1 MVSDMPDIPAARNTL
16 GVLRLLAARS
26 GPVPASTL
34 ARELG
39 MPRSSVYQLLA
50 VMLDEGFVV
59 HYPEDH
65 AYGLSSLVSEIGTSA
80 LQAERLSRIAK
91 PLLDRLVSDL
101 GLPVVAHLAVLGGAD
116 VVYAARVQG
125 FRAPT
130 TVSAI
135 GVRLPAHL
143 TATGR
148 AMLALLPAGQ
158 VRALFPSR
166 ASLIRRSDAG
176 PSSLAELDA
185 LLAATRTRG
194 WAVEEG
200 DVTAEYGSV
209 GASAVDRNGYPVAA
223 IGLTFRLVATDAAG
237 WASLGEAARRTAD
250 ALTARL
256 TGRA

>member
-1 MVSDMPDIPAARNTL
+1 MPAARNAL

-26 GPVPASTL
+26 APVPASTI
-34 ARELG
+34 ARELR
-39 MPRSSVYQLLA
+39 MPRSSVYQLVA
-50 VMLDEGFVV
+50 VMMDEGFVV

-65 AYGLSSLVSEIGTSA
+65 AYGLSSLVSEIGTAA
-80 LQAERLSRIAK
+80 LQTERLARLAK
-91 PLLDRLVSDL
+91 PMLERLVREL
-101 GLPVVAHLAVLGGAD
+101 RMPVVAHLAVLAGAD

-148 AMLALLPAGQ
+148 AMLALLPPGQ
-158 VRALFPSR
+158 VRALYPTR
-166 ASLIRRSDAG
+166 AALIRRQEAG
-176 PSSLAELDA
+176 PSSLGELDE
-185 LLAATRTRG
+185 LLAQTRARG

-200 DVTAEYGSV
+200 DVTAEYGSA
-209 GASAVDRNGYPVAA
+209 GASALDRNGYPVAA
-223 IGLTFRLVATDAAG
+223 IGLTFRSEAMDAAG
-237 WASLGEAARRTAD
+237 WTALGDAARRTAD

-256 TGRA
+256 AGRA

>member
-1 MVSDMPDIPAARNTL
+1 MPDIPAARNTL

-26 GPVPASTL
+26 APVPASTI

-39 MPRSSVYQLLA
+39 MPRSSVYQLVA
-50 VMLDEGFVV
+50 VMMAEGFVV

-65 AYGLSSLVSEIGTSA
+65 AYGLSSLVAEIGTSA
-80 LQAERLSRIAK
+80 LQSERLARLAK
-91 PLLDRLVSDL
+91 PLLERLVREL
-101 GLPVVAHLAVLGGAD
+101 RLPVVAHLAVLGGAD

-158 VRALFPSR
+158 VRALYPTR
-166 ASLIRRSDAG
+166 AALIRRQDAG
-176 PSSLAELDA
+176 PSSLGELDA
-185 LLAATRTRG
+185 LLATTRARG

-200 DVTAEYGSV
+200 DVTAEYGSA
-209 GASAVDRNGYPVAA
+209 GASALDRNGYPVAA
-223 IGLTFRLVATDAAG
+223 IGLTFRLAAMDAAG
-237 WASLGEAARRTAD
+237 WTTLGEAARRTAD

>member
-1 MVSDMPDIPAARNTL
+1 MPAARNAL

-26 GPVPASTL
+26 GPVPASTI
-34 ARELG
+34 AREVG
-39 MPRSSVYQLLA
+39 MPRSSVYQLVA
-50 VMLDEGFVV
+50 VMMDEGFVV

-65 AYGLSSLVSEIGTSA
+65 AYGLSSLVSEIGTAA
-80 LQAERLSRIAK
+80 LQTERLARLAK
-91 PLLDRLVSDL
+91 PMLERLVRDL
-101 GLPVVAHLAVLGGAD
+101 RMPVVAHLAVLGGAD

-148 AMLALLPAGQ
+148 AMLALLPPGQ
-158 VRALFPSR
+158 VRALYPSR
-166 ASLIRRSDAG
+166 ASLIRRHSAG
-176 PSSLAELDA
+176 PASLAELDA
-185 LLAATRTRG
+185 LLATTRTRG

-200 DVTAEYGSV
+200 DVTAEYGSA

-223 IGLTFRLVATDAAG
+223 IGLTFRIAATDAAA
-237 WASLGEAARRTAD
+237 WTLLGEATRRTAD

-256 TGRA
+256 AGRAA

>member
-1 MVSDMPDIPAARNTL
+1 MPAARNTL

-26 GPVPASTL
+26 GPVPASTI
-34 ARELG
+34 ARELR

-65 AYGLSSLVSEIGTSA
+65 AYGLSGLVSEIGTSA
-80 LQAERLSRIAK
+80 LQTERLARLAK
-91 PLLDRLVSDL
+91 PLLDRLVASL

-148 AMLALLPAGQ
+148 AMLALLPAEQ
-158 VRALFPSR
+158 VRALYPSR
-166 ASLIRRSDAG
+166 ASLIRRQSAG
-176 PSSLAELDA
+176 PASLAELDA
-185 LLAATRTRG
+185 LLA
-194 WAVEEG
+194 
-200 DVTAEYGSV
+200 
-209 GASAVDRNGYPVAA
+209 
-223 IGLTFRLVATDAAG
+223 
-237 WASLGEAARRTAD
+237 GEI
-250 ALTARL
+250 
-256 TGRA
+256 GRAHV

>member
-1 MVSDMPDIPAARNTL
+1 MSDSPRIPAARSTL
-16 GVLRLLAARS
+16 AILRLLAARS
-26 GPVPASTL
+26 GPVPASTI

-39 MPRSSVYQLLA
+39 LPRSSVYQLIA
-50 VMLDEGFVV
+50 VMMDEGFVV

-65 AYGLSSLVSEIGTSA
+65 AYGLSGLVSEIGTSA
-80 LQAERLSRIAK
+80 LQSERLARLAR
-91 PLLDRLVSDL
+91 PLLERLVREL
-101 GLPVVAHLAVLGGAD
+101 KLPVVAHLAVLSGAD

-158 VRALFPSR
+158 VRALYPTR
-166 ASLIRRSDAG
+166 AALIRRNDDG
-176 PSSLAELDA
+176 PASLGELDTLLAE
-185 LLAATRTRG
+185 TRARG

-200 DVTAEYGSV
+200 DVTAEYGSA

-223 IGLTFRLVATDAAG
+223 IGLTFRLVATDAQGRAQ
-237 WASLGEAARRTAD
+237 LGEAVGTTAD

-256 TGRA
+256 TGRG

>member
-1 MVSDMPDIPAARNTL
+1 MPAARNAL

-26 GPVPASTL
+26 GPVPASTI

-39 MPRSSVYQLLA
+39 MPRSSVYQLVA
-50 VMLDEGFVV
+50 VMIDEGFVV

-80 LQAERLSRIAK
+80 LQTERLARLAK
-91 PLLDRLVSDL
+91 PLLDRLVSSL
-101 GLPVVAHLAVLGGAD
+101 GLPVVAHLAVLSGSD

-148 AMLALLPAGQ
+148 AMLAVLPAGQ
-158 VRALFPSR
+158 VRALFPTR
-166 ASLIRRSDAG
+166 AALIRRSDAG

-185 LLAATRTRG
+185 LLADTRTRG

-200 DVTAEYGSV
+200 DVTTEYGST
-209 GASAVDRNGYPVAA
+209 GAAALDRNGYPAAA
-223 IGLTFRLVATDAAG
+223 IGLTFRLAAVDDSAWTLLGGAT
-237 WASLGEAARRTAD
+237 RRTAD

-256 TGRA
+256 TGRG